1 MAPGL
6 TYPDADMISNGL
18 SKSDTPSDP
27 ASASPSSS
35 SGDEDSGSDSVTP
48 IAVVGLSLKFPQE
61 ATSPESFWKMLMDK
75 RCAMTEVP
83 SDRFNINAF
92 HGVDNGRID
101 TVRLAFPFSLSATI
115 S

>member
-6 TYPDADMISNGL
+6 TYSDAYVTSNGL
-18 SKSDTPSDP
+18 TESDILND
-27 ASASPSSS
+27 AADESSWS
-35 SGDEDSGSDSVTP
+35 SLGDGDGGSDSVTP

-61 ATSPESFWKMLMDK
+61 ATSPESFWKMLMEK

-83 SDRFNINAF
+83 SDRFNIDAF

-101 TVRLAFPFSLSATI
+101 TVCYPFLQV
-115 S
+115 